1 MGAHLSSIP
10 GKTKPGPHASTNCKT
25 GIQSRRPGDDITGA
39 QPAHLLPRLV
49 TDHNEYHGF
58 GRPGQSSH
66 AMGYPGHSARAGQP
80 GPA

>member
-10 GKTKPGPHASTNCKT
+10 GETKPGPHAGTNCKT
-25 GIQSRRPGDDITGA
+25 NTQSRRPGDDITGA

-49 TDHNEYHGF
+49 TDHNEYPGLGGP
-58 GRPGQSSH
+58 GRSSH
-66 AMGYPGHSARAGQP
+66 AMGHSARAGQP